1 MKKIFIIC
9 YLSFCTACLLAQ
21 TDDFAAIRNVMN
33 VQVAAWN
40 NGDID
45 NFMQTYWKSDSLM
58 FIGSSEPTYGW
69 QTTLDHYKN
78 SYPDTTTMG
87 KLSFNL
93 IQLRK
98 LSDEYYFVI
107 GGWHL
112 KRTAAKSVGG
122 YFTLLFRKIN
132 GEWKIVV
139 DHTS

>member
-1 MKKIFIIC
+1 MKHLIFFFLITHFS
-9 YLSFCTACLLAQ
+9 YQAFAQ
-21 TDDFAAIRNVMN
+21 DDTIAIHNVMN
-33 VQVAAWN
+33 AQLTAWN

-45 NFMQTYWKSDSLM
+45 TFMQTYWQSDSLM
-58 FIGSSEPTYGW
+58 FVSNPVTYGW
-69 QTTLDHYKN
+69 QTTLKHYKKG
-78 SYPDTTTMG
+78 YPDTATMG

-98 LSDEYYFVI
+98 LSDEYYFVV
-107 GGWHL
+107 GAWHL
-112 KRTAAKSVGG
+112 NRTTLKDIGG

>member
-1 MKKIFIIC
+1 MKKILIV
-9 YLSFCTACLLAQ
+9 FCLIFCSSNLFAQDDTTA
-21 TDDFAAIRNVMN
+21 IHNVMN
-33 VQVAAWN
+33 AQIKAWN
-40 NGDID
+40 NGNID
-45 NFMQTYWKSDSLM
+45 DFMKTYWQSDSLV
-58 FIGSSEPTYGW
+58 FVGTEAPTYSW
-69 QTTLDHYKN
+69 QTTLEHYKQG
-78 SYPDTTTMG
+78 YPDTATMG

-112 KRTAAKSVGG
+112 KRTSEKDLGG

-139 DHTS
+139 DHTT